1 MVIKELAEY
10 YDLLYSQ
17 GKIISP
23 DFEEVPITY
32 LVVLTPDGRIEIL
45 FTWASGVEIGIPDV
59 RVNAVVRALYM
70 SIGSRNCTICQK
82 SRLNFRCPLRGLRE

>member
-32 LVVLTPDGRIEIL
+32 LVVLTLDGRIESISNWRIRDVVL
-45 FTWASGVEIGIPDV
+45 EKGEKSGQIWQ
-59 RVNAVVRALYM
+59 
-70 SIGSRNCTICQK
+70 RND
-82 SRLNFRCPLRGLRE
+82 

>member
-70 SIGSRNCTICQK
+70 GIGSRNSSSTYLRAQ
-82 SRLNFRCPLRGLRE
+82 PLRCSLRGHRE